1 MEDFQT
7 VILDTMNPDKSK
19 REKASNMIL
28 NLRDQYPKD
37 LSAYLISSS
46 SSSDLAISSQSLILY
61 RSTLINSSIPIS
73 SYSTDSLKSSFYSLI
88 HPSRQLSYLKKVSDI
103 LVPLSCKL
111 HFESELFFT
120 CSSVWLPS
128 EHKSIQLFGLYLLET
143 ASAFN
148 ELSHIFE
155 NNSSAILS
163 LIWTTLASPDPD
175 IKVISCRTVCIILE
189 QLPMSEW
196 HLKALPAL
204 LPILQGLQSQTL
216 IPALDGLN
224 QLICSYP
231 EVLDP
236 CTDNIIKFLV
246 SLILSPESKR
256 EIVEISGN
264 TLIQV
269 ISGGESTV
277 FSKPLIMQEV
287 LSASFHLLLLVD
299 FAQDLDLWSR
309 SGPEIENSLLIIGK
323 SLLCTLAQLVKE
335 NLFQVLMQVVN
346 PLLRSSFWIHQQ
358 AGIQAL
364 GLVSEHCGESLLNGL
379 DGFVEVALK
388 HARDESPRLR
398 CAALSCLGL
407 FCTYL
412 SPAINERF
420 CGRVL
425 EVIVENLACGFSD
438 KVVVKAARCLINFC
452 ESIEEGEEGEE
463 LKFINRSL
471 RNLLQV
477 IDSIISDTASQ
488 TFVLIEVIE
497 CLTVVIE
504 TTGEYNDVV
513 ARILFK
519 LDSILPVRDLDSK
532 LKQVSLVCIAFIVEL
547 KDFHSAN
554 EVLEKMLNLK
564 LTVSK
569 TDLIYNKIMQVITNC
584 IVRLQF
590 IPSFF
595 SSFIQE
601 LLENASASVDFE
613 LIEQINPGPDSF
625 LLDLPGQGTS
635 NLVFDADTM
644 ENKTWACL
652 LLKDLIKG
660 LKSQFLPWSSTCLE
674 TMKPLLD
681 KKFDI
686 TFKEKSS
693 KVITSLISIHSVPES
708 ERITFELFSII
719 VPLIHKN
726 LQQNTKISHIFLKT
740 VAKVGKIL
748 NDFSF
753 IGLSGAQYLLTV
765 LSEVVSVCVAKRQMI
780 IDYEELSEYVIDEIV
795 HNCGNIA
802 SILIKSFSSQFQEI
816 FMSTSTNLF
825 QLIFVEHEAC
835 AYAGLLVLNSF
846 VKSCKS
852 LPGPVQSQGLI
863 EILGKICMN
872 YEEEIRE
879 LAVQVMASVVT
890 CLETSIISPFTP
902 VIVEICKTL
911 MKSEDLSKKS
921 TQELFQAVSSKLQAN
936 LNVV

>member
-46 SSSDLAISSQSLILY
+46 SSSDLTISSQSLILY
-61 RSTLINSSIPIS
+61 RSTLVNSSIPIN

-111 HFESELFFT
+111 NFESELFYT
-120 CSSVWLPS
+120 CSSVWLTS

-143 ASAFN
+143 ASAFDD
-148 ELSHIFE
+148 LSHIFE

-175 IKVISCRTVCIILE
+175 IKVMTCRSVCIILE
-189 QLPMSEW
+189 HLPMSEW
-196 HLKALPAL
+196 HLKVLSAL
-204 LPILQGLQSQTL
+204 LPVLKDLQSHTL

-231 EVLDP
+231 EVIDP
-236 CTDNIIKFLV
+236 CTEHLVKFLV
-246 SLILSPESKR
+246 ALILSPESKR
-256 EIVEISGN
+256 EILEISGN
-264 TLIQV
+264 TLTQA
-269 ISGGESTV
+269 ISGGEPTA
-277 FSKPLIMQEV
+277 FSKPFIIQEI

-299 FAQDLDLWSR
+299 FAQDSDLWSR
-309 SGPEIENSLLIIGK
+309 SGPETENSLLLIGK

-335 NLFQVLMQVVN
+335 NLFGVLMQVVD

-358 AGIQAL
+358 AGVQAL
-364 GLVSEHCGESLLNGL
+364 GLVSEHCAESLLSGL
-379 DGFVEVALK
+379 EGFVAVALK
-388 HARDESPRLR
+388 FARDENPRLR
-398 CAALSCLGL
+398 CAALTCLGL
-407 FCTYL
+407 FCSYL
-412 SPAINERF
+412 APAINEGF

-425 EVIVENLACGFSD
+425 EAIVENLACGLSE

-452 ESIEEGEEGEE
+452 ESLEEPEE
-463 LKFINRSL
+463 LKLMSANL
-471 RNLLQV
+471 RTVLQA
-477 IDSIISDTASQ
+477 IDSIISNTVSQ
-488 TFVLIEVIE
+488 TFVLVEVIE

-504 TTGEYNDVV
+504 TTGEYNEIV

-519 LDSILPVRDLDSK
+519 LDSVLPVSNLDSK

-547 KDFHSAN
+547 KDFHSAS
-554 EVLEKMLNLK
+554 EVLDKMLNLK

-569 TDLIYNKIMQVITNC
+569 TDLIYNKLMQVIANC
-584 IVRLQF
+584 IVRLQVV
-590 IPSFF
+590 PPFF

-601 LLENASASVDFE
+601 LLENASTSVNFE
-613 LIEQINPGPDSF
+613 LTEQTNPDLDSF
-625 LLDLPGQGTS
+625 LIDLPGQGTS
-635 NLVFDADTM
+635 NLVIDADAM

-652 LLKDLIKG
+652 LLRDLIKG
-660 LKSQFLPWSSTCLE
+660 LKSQFLPWVPACLE
-674 TMKPLLD
+674 AMRPLLD

-693 KVITSLISIHSVPES
+693 KVITSLIGIHSVPES
-708 ERITFELFSII
+708 ERISFELFSVI

-726 LQQNTKISHIFLKT
+726 LQQNTKVSHIFLKT

-753 IGLSGAQYLLTV
+753 VGLSGAQYLLTV
-765 LSEVVSVCVAKRQMI
+765 LSEVASVCVAKRQMI
-780 IDYEELSEYVIDEIV
+780 IDYQELSEDVVDQIV
-795 HNCGNIA
+795 HNCGYIA
-802 SILIKSFSSQFQEI
+802 SVLIKSFSSQFQEI
-816 FMSTSTNLF
+816 FMSASANLF
-825 QLIFVEHEAC
+825 QLVFVDHG
-835 AYAGLLVLNSF
+835 AYAHAGLLVLDSF
-846 VKSCKS
+846 IKSCKT

-872 YEEEIRE
+872 YEEDLRE

-890 CLETSIISPFTP
+890 CLEISVISPFTP
-902 VIVEICKTL
+902 VIVGICKTL
-911 MKSEDLSKKS
+911 MKSEDLNKES
-921 TQELFQAVSSKLQAN
+921 TQELFQVVSSKLQAN
-936 LNVV
+936 LNVA